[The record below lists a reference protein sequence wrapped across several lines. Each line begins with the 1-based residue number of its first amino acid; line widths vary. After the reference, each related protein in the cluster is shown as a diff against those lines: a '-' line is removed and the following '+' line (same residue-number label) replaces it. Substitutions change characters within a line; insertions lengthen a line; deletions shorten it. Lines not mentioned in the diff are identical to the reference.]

1 MAYKDKIQK
10 IAEDKKVKDRIEYFS
25 NRKFGKMSGS
35 EKDKKEMIDKLA
47 KRKNISKK
55 DAKTYIASQLI
66 QDDIKKFKPKFK
78 ASDNISEKNLSKK
91 EGSFKSGGLVKS
103 GKPKIAKKG
112 WR

>member
-10 IAEDKKVKDRIEYFS
+10 IAEDKKTKDRIEYFS

-35 EKDKKEMIDKLA
+35 EKDKNEMIDKLSE
-47 KRKNISKK
+47 RKNLSKK
-55 DAKTYIASQLI
+55 DAKTYITSQLI
-66 QDDIKKFKPKFK
+66 QDDYAKFGNFK
-78 ASDNISEKNLSKK
+78 ASDDISEKKLSGR
-91 EGSFKSGGLVKS
+91 EGSFAKGGLVRS